1 MRKIFSILI
10 ISVLLSC
17 DNPFL
22 KKKRKI
28 RYFIPESRVIST
40 CIENGSETNLDKLDV
55 KDYCKCL
62 SAEIKAEYGE
72 LDIIALN
79 EAFIEKDY
87 KTIQFIEGVVDVCA
101 DRFIY

>member
-1 MRKIFSILI
+1 MRKIFSILMI
-10 ISVLLSC
+10 VILFSC

-28 RYFIPESRVIST
+28 RYFIPESQVIST
-40 CIENGSETNLDKLDV
+40 CIENGSGTNLDKLDI

-72 LDIIALN
+72 LDIIVLN
-79 EAFIEKDY
+79 EAFVEKDY
-87 KTIQFIEGVVDVCA
+87 KTIQFIENVVDVCA